1 MSSNPTNQ
9 PPRGTINLP
18 AGDVT
23 ISAGQSVSFAG
34 SGTDANGSV
43 TAYRWI
49 FPGGSPATSISATP
63 GSVTFGTPGTY
74 YVSLTVTDSQG
85 TTDPSPPVRVITV
98 QSATLTA
105 SFTSPADGATVSGD
119 VNVGMGASG
128 ASGSANTFTLTLDGS
143 PLFSNTTS
151 DSTQTYT
158 WKTKGLVQDG
168 VHTLGL
174 TVRDASGATATA
186 TRTVTVNNN
195 TPPGTLQVSFPNL
208 APGQAM
214 QGTVPV
220 QITVSGAATNNR
232 FTVFVDGVQQA
243 VIASNTTTVTWNW
256 DTTTVGNGSRTV
268 SAGVQDATGNT
279 GSGFTYVQVQN
290 PTLQVF
296 VTQPSNGATV
306 TGTVWTTMWVERAA
320 TGTTTYTLSTGGQ
333 TLTTGTDTSSG
344 PVTLAWDSTKVST
357 GPQTLKATVRDPN
370 GATGSTTILV
380 NVQNAGGLSASF
392 TSPAPGATVS
402 GAVTVGMAASGGTA
416 PYTYTLAIDG
426 TQVTSGA
433 SNTYS
438 WTTTGYTTGNHTL
451 GLTVRDNAGATAT
464 ASRTVTVQNGTQLS
478 ASFSSP
484 ADGATVSGSVT
495 VGMTATAGTAPYT
508 YTLTIDGT
516 QVVSSGSNTYS
527 WPTNGY
533 SKGIHTLGLT
543 VRDNVGATATA
554 TRTVTVQNGTI
565 SVFITQPSS
574 GATVT
579 GTQWVTIWIEN
590 AAAGTKTF
598 TLSAAGQTVATTNDT
613 SSGPISMP
621 WITTG
626 TPDGP
631 TTLTASVRDA
641 SSNTGTGSIPVTVQ
655 NGSSQFTAGFSTPA
669 QGATVSG
676 SVTVGM
682 TASGGTAPYTYT
694 LTIDGTQVA
703 SGASNTYS
711 WTTTGYSPGS
721 HTLGLTV
728 RDSTGAIATTSLTVT
743 VQNGTPLTAS
753 FTSPTQ
759 GATVSGTVTV
769 TMAASGGTAP
779 YAYTLTIDGGQVAS
793 GASTTYGWNTGAYAG
808 GSHTLGLTVRDNTGA
823 TATASITVTVGGG
836 GTLSVA
842 VTTPSPGA
850 TVSGTVWV
858 TIWVDGAASGN
869 KTYTLT
875 ANGTQVWNESSGD
888 RPATLPWVTTNGT
901 NGTKTLVVTVRDS
914 AGATGSSS
922 VTVTVAN
929 P

>member
-1 MSSNPTNQ
+1 
-9 PPRGTINLP
+9 
-18 AGDVT
+18 
-23 ISAGQSVSFAG
+23 
-34 SGTDANGSV
+34 
-43 TAYRWI
+43 
-49 FPGGSPATSISATP
+49 
-63 GSVTFGTPGTY
+63 
-74 YVSLTVTDSQG
+74 
-85 TTDPSPPVRVITV
+85 
-98 QSATLTA
+98 
-105 SFTSPADGATVSGD
+105 
-119 VNVGMGASG
+119 
-128 ASGSANTFTLTLDGS
+128 
-143 PLFSNTTS
+143 
-151 DSTQTYT
+151 
-158 WKTKGLVQDG
+158 
-168 VHTLGL
+168 
-174 TVRDASGATATA
+174 
-186 TRTVTVNNN
+186 
-195 TPPGTLQVSFPNL
+195 
-208 APGQAM
+208 
-214 QGTVPV
+214 
-220 QITVSGAATNNR
+220 
-232 FTVFVDGVQQA
+232 
-243 VIASNTTTVTWNW
+243 
-256 DTTTVGNGSRTV
+256 
-268 SAGVQDATGNT
+268 
-279 GSGFTYVQVQN
+279 
-290 PTLQVF
+290 
-296 VTQPSNGATV
+296 
-306 TGTVWTTMWVERAA
+306 
-320 TGTTTYTLSTGGQ
+320 
-333 TLTTGTDTSSG
+333 
-344 PVTLAWDSTKVST
+344 
-357 GPQTLKATVRDPN
+357 
-370 GATGSTTILV
+370 
-380 NVQNAGGLSASF
+380 
-392 TSPAPGATVS
+392 
-402 GAVTVGMAASGGTA
+402 
-416 PYTYTLAIDG
+416 
-426 TQVTSGA
+426 
-433 SNTYS
+433 
-438 WTTTGYTTGNHTL
+438 
-451 GLTVRDNAGATAT
+451 VRDNAGATAT
-464 ASRTVTVQNGTQLS
+464 RTITVQNSTQLG

-495 VGMTATAGTAPYT
+495 VGMTATGGTAPYT

-516 QVVSSGSNTYS
+516 QVVSSGSNIYS

-533 SKGIHTLGLT
+533 SNGIHTLGLS

-779 YAYTLTIDGGQVAS
+779 YTYTLTIDGGQVAS